1 MGADRTSVKNVGNR
15 IPGPIQGGRSGWERP
30 QSAGCLYIG
39 NGTRQNCV
47 GFLEI
52 RPKQRRTK
60 MKIGRGVSPLRRS
73 WSTFKWMLSCALVCS
88 AHKRAEHN
96 KDRQPLYHL
105 IKHPPLEVSKFTQ
118 GIKSCCSLFMSA
130 GLSRIVDGSLS
141 LHHSCFGYDGRHRRP
156 LGNTCKKR
164 NPQ

>member
-1 MGADRTSVKNVGNR
+1 MQVACISETEPDK
-15 IPGPIQGGRSGWERP
+15 I
-30 QSAGCLYIG
+30 
-39 NGTRQNCV
+39 CV

-52 RPKQRRTK
+52 RPKQRRT
-60 MKIGRGVSPLRRS
+60 MCRNGYKIGRGVSPLQQVIGNP
-73 WSTFKWMLSCALVCS
+73 KQKLSCALVCS

>member
-1 MGADRTSVKNVGNR
+1 MGADRTSEEMSGTAFPNRFRAGAAVGNVR
-15 IPGPIQGGRSGWERP
+15 KAQVACISETEPDKI
-30 QSAGCLYIG
+30 
-39 NGTRQNCV
+39 CV